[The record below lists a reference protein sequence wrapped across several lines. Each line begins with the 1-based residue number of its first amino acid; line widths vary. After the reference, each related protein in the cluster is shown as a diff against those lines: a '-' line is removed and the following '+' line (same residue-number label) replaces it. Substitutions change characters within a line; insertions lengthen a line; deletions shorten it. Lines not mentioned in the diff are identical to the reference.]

1 MIQLQQSTHPSTDVK
16 VLYDEA
22 FPLAERRPWPA
33 QLRLLA
39 ERKLQLVELR
49 KEGQF
54 AGFVFYWSLP
64 SFSFIEYIAIA
75 PAARG
80 GGAGTYVMQLMADKL
95 GPIVLEV
102 EPPDTEQ
109 AIRRIHF
116 YERLGYQTFPDPYEQ
131 PPHHP
136 GHGGLPLRLMY
147 LHLPT
152 DLQFKD
158 IKQTLYKEV
167 YQVT

>member
-1 MIQLQQSTHPSTDVK
+1 MIQLQPSMQPSAEAK
-16 VLYDEA
+16 ALFDEA
-22 FPLAERRPWPA
+22 FPLAERRPWPK
-33 QLRLLA
+33 QLQLLA

-49 KEGQF
+49 KDGAF
-54 AGFVFYWSLP
+54 AGFVFYWWLT

-80 GGAGTYVMQLMADKL
+80 GGAGSYVMQLMADKL
-95 GPIVLEV
+95 GAIVLEV

-116 YERLGYQTFPDPYEQ
+116 YERLGYHTFPDLYEQ

-136 GHGGLPLRLMY
+136 GYGPLPLRLMY
-147 LHLPT
+147 LHLPE
-152 DLQFKD
+152 DLTFAT

-167 YQVT
+167 YQIT